1 MYRWAYPGSNLCML
15 VLRWFVFRVFL
26 ILCFIEFQ
34 LVILLTVCI
43 YYVIRFLMSLC
54 SAPPLAL
61 SGRFSALSSCHFRRR
76 QEAYP
81 MDIISLYIYD
91 LLCNLVRVYL
101 YIASW
106 KSLLEITF
114 WIWFGISSWLSILL
128 FLEFSVHGWWSGRR
142 HPSSAGWYVSF
153 LIELL
158 LSLTAKS
165 TVKQ

>member
-1 MYRWAYPGSNLCML
+1 MHAGAAMIWISSVLDSMFHWISISCPVDNLYL
-15 VLRWFVFRVFL
+15 
-26 ILCFIEFQ
+26 LCYE
-34 LVILLTVCI
+34 
-43 YYVIRFLMSLC
+43 FLMSLY

-91 LLCNLVRVYL
+91 LLCNLVHVYL

-114 WIWFGISSWLSILL
+114 WIWFWYKFLIINIA
-128 FLEFSVHGWWSGRR
+128 FLESSVPGWWSGRR
-142 HPSSAGWYVSF
+142 RPSSAGWYVSF